1 MAKYCCVRLARYESF
16 LRQFAPKFVFTQPGP
31 IRDMKD
37 TKTAARTTT
46 TDPGA
51 IIAQRGEEAAKD
63 FLPLPR
69 GAVRLDESARTVDRA
84 FL

>member
-1 MAKYCCVRLARYESF
+1 
-16 LRQFAPKFVFTQPGP
+16 
-31 IRDMKD
+31 MKD